1 MPWTV
6 EVAPR
11 ELTHLLSLP
20 SPLRKRIRKQID
32 LPEQAPY
39 RPAAGKKLKGTPDRY
54 RVRLGDYRIVYRADA
69 DARLVRVERIRHRK
83 DAYRGL

>member
-20 SPLRKRIRKQID
+20 PPFRDRIEQID
-32 LPEQAPY
+32 LLQQNPY
-39 RPAAGKKLKGTPDRY
+39 RPTAGKKLKGAPDRFRL
-54 RVRLGDYRIVYRADA
+54 RVGDYRVVYRVDA
-69 DARLVRVERIRHRK
+69 PAHTVRIERIRHRK
-83 DAYRGL
+83 DVYHGQ

>member
-11 ELTHLLSLP
+11 EQTHLLSLP
-20 SPLRKRIRKQID
+20 SPLRERIRKQID
-32 LPEQAPY
+32 LLQQNPY
-39 RPAAGKKLKGTPDRY
+39 RPAGGKKLKGAPDRF
-54 RVRLGDYRIVYRADA
+54 RVRVGEYRIVYRV
-69 DARLVRVERIRHRK
+69 DARVHVVRVERIRHRK